1 MDAITALALLNQ
13 LAQTLA
19 ALSALIQR
27 AQTEGR
33 DITPAELDTLAV
45 GDDIARA
52 ALEAAIERAKA
63 EGR

>member
-19 ALSALIQR
+19 TLAALIQR
-27 AQTEGR
+27 AQAEGR
-33 DITPAELDTLAV
+33 AITSDELDALAA
-45 GDDIARA
+45 GDDLARA
-52 ALEAAIERAKA
+52 ALESAIARARA

>member
-33 DITPAELDTLAV
+33 EITAAELDTLAS
-45 GDDIARA
+45 GDDMARA
-52 ALEAAIERAKA
+52 ALEAAIARAKS

>member
-1 MDAITALALLNQ
+1 MDAITALALLTQ

-19 ALSALIQR
+19 SLAELIQR

-33 DITPAELDTLAV
+33 EISTAELDTLAG

-52 ALEAAIERAKA
+52 ALEAAIARAKV

>member
-19 ALSALIQR
+19 SLSALIQR

-33 DITPAELDTLAV
+33 EITTAELDALAG
-45 GDDIARA
+45 GDDLARA
-52 ALEAAIERAKA
+52 ALEAAIARAKA